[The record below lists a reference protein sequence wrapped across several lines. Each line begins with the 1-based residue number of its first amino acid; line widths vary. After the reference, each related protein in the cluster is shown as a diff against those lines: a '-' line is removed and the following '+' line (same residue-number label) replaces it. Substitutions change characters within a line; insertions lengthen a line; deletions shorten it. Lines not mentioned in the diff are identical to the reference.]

1 MRQAVIAQENGTH
14 DAGLRA
20 MVRGTLRASMRLGV
34 EIATC
39 TQARTGVGYYTEHLV
54 DALLETRSPAD
65 EVVLLSNKAPSPEL
79 ASRWC
84 AQLHVAGRSMRAAWM
99 QLDVPRL
106 LSETKVDVAVF
117 PNYVV
122 PLASPCPSVVVVHDL
137 TVLRM
142 PQHCTL
148 RKRLLMRLMLRHS
161 IAAAS
166 VVATVSDASKRDIE
180 TLLGVSPERIALL
193 PGAAHPSC
201 RRAPSDVVSEAR
213 ARFGLE
219 KPYILTVGT
228 LEPRKDLMTL
238 LRAFDRLGSGARNHE
253 LVVVGGRGW
262 RDREL
267 VRELKARANKRVR
280 WLGYV
285 DESDL
290 VALYTGADLFVLT
303 STFEG
308 FGLPVLEAMACGTPV
323 IASDVAALREVGSD
337 VARFVPAGDVSAFAS
352 AIDRAL
358 VDSEY
363 AALAQ
368 SAGPRH
374 AAEFSWARTAEALWA
389 RVRSTGPTRVPTAA
403 TSTTATSS
411 PTNGASARR
420 GAGPLPSPVHPP
432 PAGLTAR
439 EWALFS
445 TVVYAD
451 LFDSALPL
459 DRALSASIGVVFDEA
474 EIRRLVRGPALA
486 PLLTLHPAD
495 FLVLCGREHLID
507 AIPEREARSQ
517 ALVERTRST
526 LAVLSELPFIR
537 ALVTSGG
544 IVHRNA
550 GARPDV
556 DLFVVAARGR
566 AYTAYSLL
574 VLATKLT
581 RMRQLICPNYLVDES
596 ELAIAYHRD
605 LFTAHQL
612 VSARPLSGQGAYE
625 ALCHANESWIRGFF
639 PSFAPDTSKEANQP
653 TALQRAGE
661 LVLWPLEPAL
671 ERLLRTAWRLRL
683 RRRAATAPRA
693 DVVARDGI
701 LKLHLSDYRRRTL
714 ERFAARLAAHRER
727 IDADRQPPD
736 TSLKPVGT

>member
-1 MRQAVIAQENGTH
+1 
-14 DAGLRA
+14 
-20 MVRGTLRASMRLGV
+20 MRLGI

-54 DALLETRSPAD
+54 DALLETRGAGD

-79 ASRWC
+79 GSRWS
-84 AQLHVAGRSMRAAWM
+84 AHLRVSGRNMRAAWM

-106 LSETKVDVAVF
+106 LSETRVDVAVF

-122 PLASPCPSVVVVHDL
+122 PLASPCTSVVVVHDL

-142 PQHCTL
+142 PQYCTL

-166 VVATVSDASKRDIE
+166 LVATVSDASKRDIE
-180 TLLGVSPERIALL
+180 TFLDVSPERIALL

-201 RRAPSDVVSEAR
+201 RRAAPDVVRAVQAR
-213 ARFGLE
+213 YGLTR
-219 KPYILTVGT
+219 PYVLTVGT

-238 LRAFDRLGSGARNHE
+238 LRAFDRLGSQAREHE

-262 RDREL
+262 RDRQL
-267 VRELKARANKRVR
+267 VRELKRRAAEKRVR

-285 DESDL
+285 DEPDL

-323 IASDVAALREVGSD
+323 IASDVAALREVGGNVARYVPVGD
-337 VARFVPAGDVSAFAS
+337 VAAFAS
-352 AIDRAL
+352 AIERSLGDPQQT
-358 VDSEY
+358 
-363 AALAQ
+363 ALAR
-368 SAGPRH
+368 SAGPAH
-374 AAEFSWARTAEALWA
+374 ASEFSWIRTAEALWA
-389 RVRSTGPTRVPTAA
+389 RVRVAGPTRVSTPVT
-403 TSTTATSS
+403 TTA
-411 PTNGASARR
+411 NGTPANTATPAASASARR
-420 GAGPLPSPVHPP
+420 GADPLPPPVHPP
-432 PAGLTAR
+432 PAGLNAR
-439 EWALFS
+439 EWALFAA
-445 TVVYAD
+445 VVYAD
-451 LFDSALPL
+451 LFDSALPVERL
-459 DRALSASIGVVFDEA
+459 LSASIGVVFDEA
-474 EIRRLVRGPALA
+474 EVHRLVRGASLT
-486 PLLTLHPAD
+486 PLLTLHPAG
-495 FLVLCGREHLID
+495 FLVLAGREHLVD
-507 AIPEREARSQ
+507 AIPEREQRAR

-526 LAVLSELPFIR
+526 LAILSRLPFIR

-556 DLFVVAARGR
+556 DLFVVAARDR
-566 AYTAYSLL
+566 LYTAYTLL

-581 RMRQLICPNYLVDES
+581 GTRQLICPNYLVDES
-596 ELAIAYHRD
+596 DLAIAYHRD

-612 VSARPLSGQGAYE
+612 VSARPLAGQTAYE
-625 ALCHANESWIRGFF
+625 ALCHANETWIRHFF
-639 PSFAPDTSKEANQP
+639 PSFAAHPPREGNDQTPKGDQP
-653 TALQRAGE
+653 SAWQRAGE
-661 LVLWPLEPAL
+661 GALWPLEPAL
-671 ERLLRTAWRLRL
+671 ERLLRTAWRMRL

-693 DVVARDGI
+693 DVVVSDGI

-714 ERFAARLAAHRER
+714 ERFAARLAAHREQ
-727 IDADRQPPD
+727 IDAHSQPPV
-736 TSLKPVGT
+736 TSLEPVGT